1 MGGPPFPFQMGTP
14 FYPCTGLAR
23 DAGHPANSREKESVA
38 MSTVYLNGEFI
49 PKEKAFISVDDRGF
63 LFGDGIYEV
72 TSAYRGKLFHWDRHL
87 ARANRG
93 LDALRIDFDPATLLE
108 VHHRLIRE
116 NGLEEAEVSYVYL
129 QITRGVAKRS
139 HHFPPGPVT
148 PTVYM
153 FASEFKRPARERWE
167 EGYTSVTVDDV
178 RWARRDLKTIQ
189 LLANVLGAQ
198 APKDQGADEIVF
210 VNEGM
215 AIEGSHNNLFMVF
228 GETVVTH
235 PLSNQILGGI
245 TRSVVLELAAGLG
258 YEIQERCVPLEE
270 MFRADEVFHT
280 GTTSE
285 VKPCVAVDGK
295 PIGTGKVGPVTRALF
310 DALLAETE
318 RTAAG

>member
-1 MGGPPFPFQMGTP
+1 
-14 FYPCTGLAR
+14 
-23 DAGHPANSREKESVA
+23 

-72 TSAYRGKLFHWDRHL
+72 TAAYKGRLYHWDRHL

-93 LDALRIDFDPATLLE
+93 LNALRIDFDPATLE
-108 VHHRLIRE
+108 DIHYRLLKE
-116 NGLEEAEVSYVYL
+116 NGLEEASVSYVYL
-129 QITRGVAKRS
+129 QITRGVAKRT
-139 HHFPPGPVT
+139 HKFPPNPVD

-153 FASEFKRPARERWE
+153 FAGEYQRPARERWE
-167 EGYTSVTVDDV
+167 QGYTSVTVNDV

-189 LLANVLGAQ
+189 LLANVMGAQ
-198 APKDQGADEIVF
+198 APVDRGADEIVF
-210 VNEGM
+210 VQDGM

-228 GETVVTH
+228 GDTIVTH

-245 TRSVVLELAAGLG
+245 TRSVVFDLAADLG

-270 MFRADEVFHT
+270 MFQADEIFHT
-280 GTTSE
+280 GTLSE
-285 VKPCVAVDGK
+285 VKPCIAVDGK

-310 DALLAETE
+310 DAFLADAE
-318 RTAAG
+318 RTAQGG

>member
-1 MGGPPFPFQMGTP
+1 
-14 FYPCTGLAR
+14 
-23 DAGHPANSREKESVA
+23 
-38 MSTVYLNGEFI
+38 
-49 PKEKAFISVDDRGF
+49 
-63 LFGDGIYEV
+63 
-72 TSAYRGKLFHWDRHL
+72 
-87 ARANRG
+87 
-93 LDALRIDFDPATLLE
+93 
-108 VHHRLIRE
+108 
-116 NGLEEAEVSYVYL
+116 
-129 QITRGVAKRS
+129 
-139 HHFPPGPVT
+139 
-148 PTVYM
+148 
-153 FASEFKRPARERWE
+153 
-167 EGYTSVTVDDV
+167 
-178 RWARRDLKTIQ
+178 

-285 VKPCVAVDGK
+285 VKPCIAVDGK
-295 PIGTGKVGPVTRALF
+295 PIGTGKVGPVTRALY